1 MNNNRGLWIA
11 LAALL
16 LLAGCCCCAL
26 AWAAGSAALGGIR
39 AGVSAVEQD
48 GGEWQAWL
56 RSLREWDGDWRDW
69 AGPWRNLGVQANAP
83 IAQALTVQGP
93 ATLDLDVPVGDVI
106 VQAGPAGQVKIEGT
120 KRAYG
125 ATQADADSRLAEIQ
139 VKVDQSGNRVW
150 VRVSGPLT
158 GGAAG
163 RAPQISLTITVPQ
176 QTTVAAEMGV
186 GRLQITGTTGD
197 VSANAEVGDVIVTD
211 VTPSEKLAVK
221 TRIAGV
227 HFTGALVPNARY
239 EFTTDVGK
247 IALRLPEA
255 SAFRLDARS
264 DIGDVTVGF
273 PVAGRSSRDALVGK
287 EVRGEVGQNPTTSLY
302 LRSRVGEIS
311 VEPGR

>member
-16 LLAGCCCCAL
+16 LLACCCCCAL
-26 AWAAGSAALGGIR
+26 AWAVGSAALGGIQT
-39 AGVSAVEQD
+39 GVSAIEQD

-69 AGPWRNLGVQANAP
+69 AGPWRSLGVQASA
-83 IAQALTVQGP
+83 AVQQALTVQGP
-93 ATLDLDVPVGDVI
+93 ATLDLNVPVGDVI
-106 VQAGPAGQVKIEGT
+106 VRAGPAGQVKVEGT

-125 ATQADADSRLAEIQ
+125 ATQADAESRLDEIQ
-139 VKVDQSGNRVW
+139 VKVDQSGDRVW
-150 VRVSGPLT
+150 VRVSGPFA
-158 GGAAG
+158 GGNAG
-163 RAPQISLTITVPQ
+163 RAPHISLTITVPQ

-197 VSANAEVGDVIVTD
+197 VTANAEVGDVIVTD
-211 VTPSEKLAVK
+211 VTPIEKLSVK

-227 HFTGALVPNARY
+227 DFTGALVPNARY

-247 IALRLPEA
+247 VALRLPEA

-273 PVAGRSSRDALVGK
+273 AVAGRSSRDALVGE

-311 VEPGR
+311 IKPGR